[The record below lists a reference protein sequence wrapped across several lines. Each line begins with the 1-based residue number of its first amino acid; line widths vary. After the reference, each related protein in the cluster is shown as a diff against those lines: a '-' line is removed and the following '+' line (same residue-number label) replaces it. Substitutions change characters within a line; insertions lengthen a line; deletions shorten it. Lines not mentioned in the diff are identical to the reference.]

1 VKNYNYNIV
10 LSIFFSILGIVSVVL
25 GLSVDLECVGVTA
38 QDNLI
43 AGLPLWVFG
52 VYCLFTSLL
61 LWKKPEIGRSFVA
74 VAVLIAL
81 ILITASVFDL
91 SIPIIKTSC
100 V

>member
-1 VKNYNYNIV
+1 MKNYNMI
-10 LSIFFSILGIVSVVL
+10 LSILFSVLGILSVILGL
-25 GLSVDLECVGVTA
+25 NVDLKCLGSTV

-52 VYCLFTSLL
+52 VYCLFTSLF

-74 VAVLIAL
+74 VAVLIAI
-81 ILITASVFDL
+81 ILITASLFDL